1 MVLVGVSTMP
11 FGILIPNVCVMR
23 QAVLYT
29 KLDSM
34 WDSNVIYLNL
44 KISGMK
50 SMKGFRRIVL
60 TS

>member
-34 WDSNVIYLNL
+34 
-44 KISGMK
+44 
-50 SMKGFRRIVL
+50 
-60 TS
+60 